1 MLSEDSPD
9 LQQSP
14 PHDPRNAFPT
24 LAGLIRWIQTHDESW
39 LFVAMYIGFAVVL
52 SVWLSLFWLVAM
64 VVIHFLLEVIR
75 QSRVHEGWTAV
86 TSMASWEVRVDLA
99 LLLLAFAV
107 SLYMDLI
114 MAVLGLQSLGRAAVA
129 TSRVGARAVAWQRA
143 VRAVVLGFDDVINGI
158 RAIFLRKG
166 SSEARAPE
174 VAEGAPAES
183 SPAPSSSSTEPQP
196 RFPGWGQ
203 RWGFWDRF
211 TMFLSAGCLAAMV
224 LAPPLTES
232 TYRDAARTLLE
243 ELRPFPDDGNEPPF
257 PEAAGQGENE
267 DP

>member
-1 MLSEDSPD
+1 
-9 LQQSP
+9 
-14 PHDPRNAFPT
+14 

-52 SVWLSLFWLVAM
+52 SVWLSLFWLVVM
-64 VVIHFLLEVIR
+64 VVIHLIFELIR
-75 QSRVHEGWTAV
+75 QSRVYDEWTAV
-86 TSMASWEVRVDLA
+86 ASAASWEVRVDIA

-114 MAVLGLQSLGRAAVA
+114 MGILGLQSLGRAAVA
-129 TSRVGARAVAWQRA
+129 TSRVGTRAVAWQRA

-166 SSEARAPE
+166 SSGE
-174 VAEGAPAES
+174 EGAGEPEGALIEAAA
-183 SPAPSSSSTEPQP
+183 APPSGPVEPRA

-211 TMFLSAGCLAAMV
+211 TMFLSAGCLAAML

-232 TYRDAARTLLE
+232 TYQDAARTLLE
-243 ELRPFPDDGNEPPF
+243 ELRPFPNDEGAPLPANGNGAEGHGIP
-257 PEAAGQGENE
+257 
-267 DP
+267 

>member
-1 MLSEDSPD
+1 
-9 LQQSP
+9 
-14 PHDPRNAFPT
+14 
-24 LAGLIRWIQTHDESW
+24 LAGLIRWIQSHDESW

-52 SVWLSLFWLVAM
+52 SVWLSLFWLVFM
-64 VVIHFLLEVIR
+64 VVIHLLFELVR
-75 QSRVHEGWTAV
+75 QSRMYDQWTAV
-86 TSMASWEVRVDLA
+86 ASMASWEIRVDIA

-114 MAVLGLQSLGRAAVA
+114 MGILGLQSLGRAAVA
-129 TSRVGARAVAWQRA
+129 TSRVGTRAVAWQRA

-166 SSEARAPE
+166 SSGEEEAEEPESAPDE
-174 VAEGAPAES
+174 AAS
-183 SPAPSSSSTEPQP
+183 APSSTLGEPEP
-196 RFPGWGQ
+196 RLPGWGQ

-211 TMFLSAGCLAAMV
+211 TMVLAAGCLAAML

-243 ELRPFPDDGNEPPF
+243 ELRPFPNDQGDPLPAHRNGPG
-257 PEAAGQGENE
+257 GQGI
-267 DP
+267 P

>member
-1 MLSEDSPD
+1 
-9 LQQSP
+9 
-14 PHDPRNAFPT
+14 

-75 QSRVHEGWTAV
+75 QSRVYEGWAAV
-86 TSMASWEVRVDLA
+86 ASMASWEIRVDIA

-143 VRAVVLGFDDVINGI
+143 VRAVVLGFDDVINGV
-158 RAIFLRKG
+158 RAIFLKKG
-166 SSEARAPE
+166 SSGAEEPE
-174 VAEGAPAES
+174 VAEGDSGET
-183 SPAPSSSSTEPQP
+183 SPGPSSGPSAPQP
-196 RFPGWGQ
+196 PLPGWGQ

-211 TMFLSAGCLAAMV
+211 TMFLATGCLAAMI
-224 LAPPLTES
+224 LAPPLSES

-243 ELRPFPDDGNEPPF
+243 ELRPFPDGVNEAPS
-257 PEAAGQGENE
+257 PEAAGQGENQ
-267 DP
+267 DT